1 MIRNW
6 LRNLMTGRYGPDQL
20 NAALLFGT
28 ILFYLL
34 EAVTGIGW
42 LVFIAYFLLI
52 LSFYRMMSR
61 NIPRRRAEND
71 RFLRYWWPVRQKL
84 KGFFQRLKQRRDY
97 RFFRCPACGN
107 MLRVPRG
114 KGKIM
119 ITCPKCGE
127 RFQKKS

>member
-1 MIRNW
+1 
-6 LRNLMTGRYGPDQL
+6 MTGRYGPDQL

-114 KGKIM
+114 KGRIM

>member
-114 KGKIM
+114 KGRIM